1 MSVPYTL
8 ATATSSIPLS
18 QLDSNFATAITLG
31 GTNMYLG
38 NTTTT
43 VTGLTLTGSTFTG
56 NVTTSNA
63 VITGG
68 SIDGTTVGATTAST
82 GAFTTLSAS
91 STVSGTGFSTYLA
104 SPPAIGGTTAAA
116 GSFTTLSASSTTTL
130 SGGTA
135 NGVAYLNGSKVL
147 TTGSA
152 LTFDGT
158 NLSLS
163 SGNIFVPTTSGVFFS
178 SPGTFVNGVYGVGTN
193 NVAFNANNA
202 EQMRLTS
209 TGLRLGTTSSLGVSD
224 KLTVVG
230 GNLAVQ
236 RTSGITTILGD
247 NTQRGYVGT
256 TSNTTL
262 SFLTNSTEQMYLDS
276 SGNLGL
282 GVTPS
287 AWSLGKAMQLGSS
300 GDASILG
307 YANNAYFQANAYYN
321 SGWKYFA
328 TGANATQ
335 YIQTAG
341 QHQWWNAGSGTAGN
355 AISFTQALTLDNNGN
370 LLLGVTL
377 AASSATQTLA
387 MSNATAPTSNISG
400 GTLYVSS
407 GALYFRGSSGT
418 VTKIANA

>member
-1 MSVPYTL
+1 MSVPYTF

-31 GTNMYLG
+31 GTNLYLG

-341 QHQWWNAGSGTAGN
+341 QHQWWNAGSA
-355 AISFTQALTLDNNGN
+355 QQ
-370 LLLGVTL
+370 VTPSPL
-377 AASSATQTLA
+377 PKHLH
-387 MSNATAPTSNISG
+387 
-400 GTLYVSS
+400 
-407 GALYFRGSSGT
+407 
-418 VTKIANA
+418 